1 MPEEASLRVVPA
13 PQRGASLP
21 APSLATHG
29 AGAFSGD
36 GGSGVSSDDEPEPP
50 LDEEALEAELERD
63 RMETERLVAA
73 RVL

>member
-1 MPEEASLRVVPA
+1 MQEEASLRVVPA
-13 PQRGASLP
+13 PQRVALP

>member
-1 MPEEASLRVVPA
+1 MER
-13 PQRGASLP
+13 R
-21 APSLATHG
+21 
-29 AGAFSGD
+29 
-36 GGSGVSSDDEPEPP
+36 GVSSDDEPEPP